1 MSATSSAARALLRGT
16 HGARCCAC
24 RAPTWAARGPVLGA
38 TAAATSSVSRFFS
51 TSQPS
56 ASSSPAYVSA
66 PVPSRSIIE
75 ISGRDTLKLLQG
87 LVTNNVA
94 HLGSPPQ
101 QGGEQGALAPVHH
114 SALYAGFLHPNGRLL
129 ADTLLYALPSAAAST
144 PSDSVL
150 IEVDSRAADSLLSF
164 LKKFKLRSKV
174 TLRAAASDEWKV
186 WQLWTP
192 GGTALTAPTESSPA
206 PSSEILQALAAVAAR
221 QAQVR
226 RDPRSA
232 HLGFR
237 ALIPGS
243 SAIESER
250 NLRPAVQRQCS
261 LFMLLRPAGQ
271 LPNAGD
277 TATYLAHR
285 ILQGIPE
292 GHDDII
298 DASSLPLEANMD
310 LNAGVDFTKGC
321 YVGQELTARTHHTG
335 VVRKRV
341 VPVSFYPADQL
352 PPSSL
357 ALDSSFQTLSNAAN
371 LDVRSSSSASSA
383 TRRARSAGKLLGS
396 TVHNLGLGLLRL
408 DQVERAQLEAGE
420 EGGARM
426 RTAVKGADGQEREI
440 GIRPFIPA
448 SWDPQVVESVRLS
461 TA

>member
-16 HGARCCAC
+16 HGARCCVC

-56 ASSSPAYVSA
+56 ASPSPAYVSA

-243 SAIESER
+243 SAIES
-250 NLRPAVQRQCS
+250 
-261 LFMLLRPAGQ
+261 Q
-271 LPNAGD
+271 LSNAGD